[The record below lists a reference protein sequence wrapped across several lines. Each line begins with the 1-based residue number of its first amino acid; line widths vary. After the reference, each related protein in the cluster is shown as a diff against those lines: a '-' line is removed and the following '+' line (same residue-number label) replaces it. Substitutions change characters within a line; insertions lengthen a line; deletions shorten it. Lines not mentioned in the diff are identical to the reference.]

1 MRWANGL
8 RFHSGE
14 ATPTC
19 LTGIDRHYR
28 SGLYRYHCLI
38 YHLADEQGDGGTFT
52 DLTGTLF
59 DGGRLDIHC
68 PGGSSRAICAPPKP
82 AWVIEVPGRL
92 CPSQAARRARYVIP
106 GLPKNRADDGLNSF
120 GIVTG

>member
-28 SGLYRYHCLI
+28 SGLYRYHCLV

-68 PGGSSRAICAPPKP
+68 PGGHHAPFVRRQSPLGLSKYP
-82 AWVIEVPGRL
+82 ADYAHLRL
-92 CPSQAARRARYVIP
+92 PDVR
-106 GLPKNRADDGLNSF
+106 
-120 GIVTG
+120 VT